1 MSYRAGESRLRVYA
15 NTKRARAETACDWR
29 RRVTGG
35 EDDADGD
42 RLSGASGAR
51 VGGRRGG
58 LIRMAEHAGGE
69 PWKQVQPPADGG
81 G

>member
-42 RLSGASGAR
+42 RLSGTSGALG
-51 VGGRRGG
+51 VGV
-58 LIRMAEHAGGE
+58 AA
-69 PWKQVQPPADGG
+69 
-81 G
+81 